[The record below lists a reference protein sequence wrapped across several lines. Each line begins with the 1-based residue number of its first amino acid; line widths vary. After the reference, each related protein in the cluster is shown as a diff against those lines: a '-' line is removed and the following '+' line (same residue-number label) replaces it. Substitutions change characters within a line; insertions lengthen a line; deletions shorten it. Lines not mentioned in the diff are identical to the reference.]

1 MKNKAT
7 LLVTTDL
14 STNSKAAIRFA
25 LQLATQMDCK
35 LVYYYVLEFMTPL
48 AWSDERGLVFTERQ
62 IQKGKKELEQFLK
75 GIYKQAEM
83 PAKDY
88 DYTIETGMDVDN
100 MIINHAQKIKADFI
114 CMSTR
119 GAGVLKKFIGTN
131 ASALVNSSPIPV
143 FVVPKTYRMKPITKV
158 AYASDFDNIQRELA
172 LVKDISGLLNA
183 PIDVYHFH
191 YKVHETNAKAV
202 FQGIIDTYQSKN
214 VTIHVPPIFLE
225 YSLIDNIQL
234 MIKKEKPSILVMF
247 TKEKHGWLERF
258 FIESRTVDMTFDIKI
273 PLLAISKKL

>member
-7 LLVTTDL
+7 LLVTTDF

-25 LQLATQMDCK
+25 LQLAKQMPCN
-35 LVYYYVLEFMTPL
+35 LVFYHVLEFMTPL
-48 AWSDERGLVFTERQ
+48 AWHEDRAKAFTKLQ
-62 IQKGKKELEQFLK
+62 IEKGTKELDGFLK
-75 GIYKQAEM
+75 GIYKQANM
-83 PAKDY
+83 PAEGY
-88 DYTIETGMDVDN
+88 DYAVEVGLDVDALV
-100 MIINHAQKIKADFI
+100 IKHAQRIKADFI

-131 ASALVNSSPIPV
+131 ASALVNTSPIPV
-143 FVVPKTYRMKPITKV
+143 FVVPKNYRIELITKV
-158 AYASDFDNIQRELA
+158 AYASDFDNIEQELP
-172 LVKDISGLLNA
+172 LVKDIAGLLNA

-191 YKVHETNAKAV
+191 YKVHETNAKTL
-202 FQGIIDTYQSKN
+202 FKEISDKYQSKK
-214 VTIHVPPIFLE
+214 VTIHVPQIFLE

-258 FIESRTVDMTFDIKI
+258 FIESRTADMTFDIKI
-273 PLLAISKKL
+273 PLLAIRKNL